1 MTYQVLA
8 RKWRPKDFASL
19 VGQEHVV
26 RALTHALDGG
36 RLHHAYLFTGTRG
49 VGKTTLSRI
58 FAKALN
64 CETGVTATPCGVCR
78 ACREID
84 EGRFVD
90 YVEMD
95 AASNRGVDEMAALLE
110 RAVYAPVDARFKV
123 YMIDEVH
130 MLTNHAFN
138 AMLKTLEE
146 PPAHVK
152 FILATTDPQ
161 KIPVTVLSR
170 CLQFNL
176 KQMPAGHIVSHLER
190 ILGEEQITFEAQA
203 LRLLARAAD
212 GSMRDA
218 LSLTDQAI
226 AYSANQVTE
235 EAVRGMLGALDQS
248 YLIRLLDALVS
259 GDGAAV
265 LAVADEM
272 ALRSL
277 SFSTALQDLASLL
290 HRIGWAQFAP
300 SSVLDEWPEAADLR
314 RFAELL
320 SPEQVQLFYQI
331 ATIGRSE
338 LGLAPDEYAGFTM
351 TLLRMLA
358 FEPALGGGG
367 GGTVPAARPAG
378 QSGASGGKRTGAPAV
393 TAQQAVSGAAP
404 VKAALPAQGAAS
416 VPREAMSPVSPA
428 SDLAAR
434 AASAPAMPAMP
445 TAVRAARAP
454 ELPADAQPLASAAG
468 SEASAAAPSALQV
481 KPAAA
486 TQPAANSESALT
498 AQQAPTEQVSA
509 ARSAEVAKPASVAQ
523 PTFDGQT
530 SAAQPTGVADA
541 AVTAQPPMA
550 DATLRT
556 DESAAAPATAASAQ
570 PEAALEAGQD
580 VAPAIVVDVTATPDA
595 SQPADDNEVA
605 ATAAASPPHEAAASP
620 DSFDD
625 VAPAN
630 AASETAAAEPT
641 QTRSPT
647 STVDANAAQPV
658 SAAAQTSSASR
669 RASGASAALD
679 VLRNAGMKL
688 SGGRAPAA
696 ASSAPAPAEARA
708 KPAAPRVVVPT
719 PDPARRAAQQAQAA
733 PARPAGGRQGNAAA
747 VPPWEEMPPDAAGG
761 YDDYIPAS
769 ADDAFFAP
777 PDDGYMPVFDQGP
790 DDVRIDTRTSGT
802 RGAPQASV
810 VPAADTR
817 PLPPAIPL
825 DALGFDGDWPA
836 LAAGLP
842 LKGISYQLA
851 FNSELMAL
859 DGATLKLNVP
869 VPQYADA
876 AQVAKLKAALAE
888 RLGKPVDVMVEV
900 GPARRTAAALDAA
913 ERAQRQREAEREIGA
928 DPFVQSLIREFG
940 ASIVP
945 GTVRP
950 LAPSA
955 QGGADAAGAAH

>member
-64 CETGVTATPCGVCR
+64 CETGVTSTPCGVCR

-146 PPAHVK
+146 PPSHVK

-176 KQMPAGHIVSHLER
+176 KQMPAGHIVSHLEH
-190 ILGEEQITFEAQA
+190 ILGEEKVPYDAQA

-226 AYSANQVTE
+226 AYSANQVNE

-248 YLIRLLDALVS
+248 YLIRLLDALAD

-290 HRIGWAQFAP
+290 HRVAWAQFAP

-314 RFAELL
+314 RFAEAL
-320 SPEQVQLFYQI
+320 SAEQVQLFYQI
-331 ATIGRSE
+331 STIGRSE

-358 FEPALGGGG
+358 FEPAPTGGGG
-367 GGTVPAARPAG
+367 AAAARAAGPAG
-378 QSGASGGKRTGAPAV
+378 AGGAKRAGSPAV
-393 TAQQAVSGAAP
+393 AAQQAVAPSRAVEAAAPVPVRSASPAAEAKSTTPDSQHLASAEPAENAGATKPAIGEAPIVSRSASASLPASGAASAAPAPAAADVIAAPALAPWQEEASTEP
-404 VKAALPAQGAAS
+404 VLSNPAPAPTDTN
-416 VPREAMSPVSPA
+416 VPQAPPMPEAMSSVPPA
-428 SDLAAR
+428 EAMAATKV
-434 AASAPAMPAMP
+434 AAVPATEAAESIEAVAATKAAAAPALAPWDDAPTEPAWN
-445 TAVRAARAP
+445 
-454 ELPADAQPLASAAG
+454 
-468 SEASAAAPSALQV
+468 EASAAAAPQESTPPSPLAG
-481 KPAAA
+481 PAAA
-486 TQPAANSESALT
+486 TL
-498 AQQAPTEQVSA
+498 
-509 ARSAEVAKPASVAQ
+509 ARVE
-523 PTFDGQT
+523 
-530 SAAQPTGVADA
+530 
-541 AVTAQPPMA
+541 
-550 DATLRT
+550 
-556 DESAAAPATAASAQ
+556 EAAPATASQEPPPAADIPPRRAGGASD
-570 PEAALEAGQD
+570 ALNVLRSAGLKVSSD
-580 VAPAIVVDVTATPDA
+580 RGR
-595 SQPADDNEVA
+595 
-605 ATAAASPPHEAAASP
+605 ATAAASAA
-620 DSFDD
+620 
-625 VAPAN
+625 
-630 AASETAAAEPT
+630 
-641 QTRSPT
+641 
-647 STVDANAAQPV
+647 
-658 SAAAQTSSASR
+658 
-669 RASGASAALD
+669 
-679 VLRNAGMKL
+679 K
-688 SGGRAPAA
+688 PAA
-696 ASSAPAPAEARA
+696 APVAP
-708 KPAAPRVVVPT
+708 KPAAPRVVVNVPT
-719 PDPARRAAQQAQAA
+719 PGVPRRAPQQDAA
-733 PARPAGGRQGNAAA
+733 PAARAPSSQAHEQNGSSSA
-747 VPPWEEMPPDAAGG
+747 PWDDMPPDEYMPLTAADEG
-761 YDDYIPAS
+761 YYGL
-769 ADDAFFAP
+769 
-777 PDDGYMPVFDQGP
+777 PDDTYMPVFDSGP
-790 DDVRIDTRTSGT
+790 DDVRVNA
-802 RGAPQASV
+802 APVSTPAPV
-810 VPAADTR
+810 VDKR
-817 PLPPAIPL
+817 PLPPAVPL
-825 DALGFDGDWPA
+825 DPLGFQGDWPA
-836 LAAGLP
+836 LAVDLP

-859 DGATLKLNVP
+859 EGNTLKLNVP
-869 VPQYADA
+869 VPQYAEA
-876 AQVAKLKAALAE
+876 SQVAKLKVALVE
-888 RLGKPVDVMVEV
+888 KLGQNVDVLVEV
-900 GPARRTAAALDAA
+900 GPARRTAAAHDAA
-913 ERAQRQREAEREIGA
+913 LRAQRQQEAEREIGA

-945 GTVRP
+945 GSIRP
-950 LAPSA
+950 ITQDVGPNGAPSVY
-955 QGGADAAGAAH
+955 

>member
-64 CETGVTATPCGVCR
+64 CETGVTSTPCGVCR

-146 PPAHVK
+146 PPPHVK

-176 KQMPAGHIVSHLER
+176 KQMPAGHIVSHLEH
-190 ILGEEQITFEAQA
+190 ILGEENIPHEAQA

-248 YLIRLLDALVS
+248 YLIRLLDALVA
-259 GDGAAV
+259 GEGAAV
-265 LAVADEM
+265 LSVADEM

-290 HRIGWAQFAP
+290 HKIAWAQFSP
-300 SSVLDEWPEAADLR
+300 SSVLDEWPEASDLR
-314 RFAELL
+314 RFADTL

-358 FEPALGGGG
+358 FEPAPNGGGG
-367 GGTVPAARPAG
+367 GGVTPAGRSSVPAA
-378 QSGASGGKRTGAPAV
+378 GAKRTGAPVAAAAV
-393 TAQQAVSGAAP
+393 AAAPQARTSDAPAAAVAIAPRVAPEAKPEPAPVQPQTAPDAAVSPAPAPEIQAAP
-404 VKAALPAQGAAS
+404 VDALVTPLS
-416 VPREAMSPVSPA
+416 V
-428 SDLAAR
+428 
-434 AASAPAMPAMP
+434 
-445 TAVRAARAP
+445 
-454 ELPADAQPLASAAG
+454 
-468 SEASAAAPSALQV
+468 
-481 KPAAA
+481 
-486 TQPAANSESALT
+486 
-498 AQQAPTEQVSA
+498 
-509 ARSAEVAKPASVAQ
+509 
-523 PTFDGQT
+523 
-530 SAAQPTGVADA
+530 
-541 AVTAQPPMA
+541 
-550 DATLRT
+550 
-556 DESAAAPATAASAQ
+556 
-570 PEAALEAGQD
+570 
-580 VAPAIVVDVTATPDA
+580 
-595 SQPADDNEVA
+595 
-605 ATAAASPPHEAAASP
+605 AAASTLAES
-620 DSFDD
+620 
-625 VAPAN
+625 PAN
-630 AASETAAAEPT
+630 VDSPVASIA
-641 QTRSPT
+641 QQ
-647 STVDANAAQPV
+647 DNAAPPDDFSTQAESTP
-658 SAAAQTSSASR
+658 R
-669 RASGASAALD
+669 RAGGASAALD
-679 VLRNAGMKL
+679 VLRNAGLKV
-688 SGGRAPAA
+688 STGSRPASAAPASA
-696 ASSAPAPAEARA
+696 APSAPA
-708 KPAAPRVVVPT
+708 KPAAPRVAVRVPT
-719 PDPARRAAQQAQAA
+719 PDPARRAA
-733 PARPAGGRQGNAAA
+733 AAA
-747 VPPWEEMPPDAAGG
+747 QQETAGRTQTPRAAQPQGASGVPPWDDVPPD
-761 YDDYIPAS
+761 DYMPAS
-769 ADDAFFAP
+769 SDDAFFAAS
-777 PDDGYMPVFDQGP
+777 DDNFIPVFDSGP
-790 DDVRIDTRTSGT
+790 DDMLVGRRS
-802 RGAPQASV
+802 A
-810 VPAADTR
+810 PAAPVATAAPGVDIRT
-817 PLPPAIPL
+817 LPPAVPL
-825 DALGFDGDWPA
+825 EAIGVDGDWPA
-836 LAAGLP
+836 LAVTLP
-842 LKGISYQLA
+842 LKGIAYQLA
-851 FNSELMAL
+851 FNSELMAVE
-859 DGATLKLNVP
+859 GKTLKLNVA
-869 VPQYADA
+869 VQLYTES
-876 AQVAKLKAALAE
+876 AQIAKLKAALAE
-888 RLGKPVDVMVEV
+888 RLGSEIDVQVEV
-900 GPARRTAAALDAA
+900 GPVRRTAAVLDSI
-913 ERAQRQREAEREIGA
+913 ERAKRQQEAEREIGA

-945 GTVRP
+945 GSVRP
-950 LAPSA
+950 LAPGA
-955 QGGADAAGAAH
+955 EGGQSAAGH

>member
-64 CETGVTATPCGVCR
+64 CETGVTSKPCGVCR

-146 PPAHVK
+146 PPPHVK

-176 KQMPAGHIVSHLER
+176 KQMPAGNIVEHLSH
-190 ILGEEQITFEAQA
+190 ILGEEKVEFEPQA

-248 YLIRLLDALVS
+248 YLIRLIDALVA
-259 GDGAAV
+259 GDGANV
-265 LAVADEM
+265 LAIADEM

-277 SFSTALQDLASLL
+277 SFSTALQDLASLF
-290 HRIGWAQFAP
+290 HRIGWAQFSP
-300 SSVLDEWPEAADLR
+300 SSVLDEWPEADDIR
-314 RFAELL
+314 RFAEVL

-331 ATIGRSE
+331 ATLGRSE

-358 FEPALGGGG
+358 FEPSAS
-367 GGTVPAARPAG
+367 AG
-378 QSGASGGKRTGAPAV
+378 
-393 TAQQAVSGAAP
+393 
-404 VKAALPAQGAAS
+404 S
-416 VPREAMSPVSPA
+416 VG
-428 SDLAAR
+428 
-434 AASAPAMPAMP
+434 SAPA
-445 TAVRAARAP
+445 
-454 ELPADAQPLASAAG
+454 S
-468 SEASAAAPSALQV
+468 

-486 TQPAANSESALT
+486 GTG
-498 AQQAPTEQVSA
+498 
-509 ARSAEVAKPASVAQ
+509 AR
-523 PTFDGQT
+523 
-530 SAAQPTGVADA
+530 
-541 AVTAQPPMA
+541 
-550 DATLRT
+550 
-556 DESAAAPATAASAQ
+556 AAAPAVASARSAAPVVAQ
-570 PEAALEAGQD
+570 PVAPKPETVANVPPTVEAAPVATPVVEPE
-580 VAPAIVVDVTATPDA
+580 VSAPAPLARPVVEARVVPPWEDEGPVP
-595 SQPADDNEVA
+595 VA
-605 ATAAASPPHEAAASP
+605 AVEPAAAAPAPAPAEETQPVQSAPAAPAPQAESHEEPAAAASG
-620 DSFDD
+620 
-625 VAPAN
+625 
-630 AASETAAAEPT
+630 
-641 QTRSPT
+641 RG
-647 STVDANAAQPV
+647 
-658 SAAAQTSSASR
+658 
-669 RASGASAALD
+669 GASAALD
-679 VLRNAGMKL
+679 VLRSKGMRVAT
-688 SGGRAPAA
+688 GRGPAA
-696 ASSAPAPAEARA
+696 GAAAPAPAP
-708 KPAAPRVVVPT
+708 KAAPRMEVKVPT
-719 PDPARRAAQQAQAA
+719 PDPARRAAAAQEAQQARQ
-733 PARPAGGRQGNAAA
+733 PARNASAQQDA
-747 VPPWEEMPPDAAGG
+747 SGAPPWDDIPPD
-761 YDDYIPAS
+761 DYVPLG
-769 ADDAFFAP
+769 ADDAYFAP
-777 PDDGYMPVFDQGP
+777 PDDGF
-790 DDVRIDTRTSGT
+790 
-802 RGAPQASV
+802 
-810 VPAADTR
+810 VPAYDSERSAPRAAASAPTPSPAVVDVSK
-817 PLPPAIPL
+817 LPPGIPL
-825 DALGFDGDWPA
+825 DPIGFTGDWPA
-836 LAAGLP
+836 LAATLS

-851 FNSELMAL
+851 FNSELTAL
-859 DGATLKLNVP
+859 EGTLLKLSVP
-869 VPQYADA
+869 VPQYAEA
-876 AQVAKLKAALAE
+876 SQVAKLKTALAE
-888 RLGKPVDVMVEV
+888 RLGKTVEVSVEV

-913 ERAQRQREAEREIGA
+913 DRAQRQREAEREIGA
-928 DPFVQSLIREFG
+928 DPFVQQLIRDFG

-945 GTVRP
+945 GSIRP
-950 LAPSA
+950 VAP
-955 QGGADAAGAAH
+955 DAASGGTQAAH